1 MKRKDPLKILTN
13 QTKAN
18 VSFLMMSSPNG
29 TISSNVA
36 LNRRKLRKL
45 LFTHYISRHYCILQ
59 RVPKL
64 KQSGHI
70 VRDLCVDLAFA
81 NTERSESNPGR
92 SLGDND
98 DAEGSVWK
106 TVPCGNQL
114 ACPDAFMSFGTVF
127 QTASSLC
134 F

>member
-45 LFTHYISRHYCILQ
+45 LFTHYIIIDFDC
-59 RVPKL
+59 
-64 KQSGHI
+64 
-70 VRDLCVDLAFA
+70 
-81 NTERSESNPGR
+81 
-92 SLGDND
+92 
-98 DAEGSVWK
+98 
-106 TVPCGNQL
+106 
-114 ACPDAFMSFGTVF
+114 
-127 QTASSLC
+127 
-134 F
+134 

>member
-45 LFTHYISRHYCILQ
+45 LFTHYYVFLPLDCGRE
-59 RVPKL
+59 
-64 KQSGHI
+64 
-70 VRDLCVDLAFA
+70 RD
-81 NTERSESNPGR
+81 EH
-92 SLGDND
+92 
-98 DAEGSVWK
+98 
-106 TVPCGNQL
+106 Q
-114 ACPDAFMSFGTVF
+114 
-127 QTASSLC
+127 
-134 F
+134 

>member
-45 LFTHYISRHYCILQ
+45 LFTHYIEPPLTKYFMIYLYLYKNRIL
-59 RVPKL
+59 RIML
-64 KQSGHI
+64 HI
-70 VRDLCVDLAFA
+70 LDYL
-81 NTERSESNPGR
+81 
-92 SLGDND
+92 
-98 DAEGSVWK
+98 
-106 TVPCGNQL
+106 PCENLTIYGIRI
-114 ACPDAFMSFGTVF
+114 
-127 QTASSLC
+127 
-134 F
+134 

>member
-45 LFTHYISRHYCILQ
+45 LFTHYL
-59 RVPKL
+59 
-64 KQSGHI
+64 
-70 VRDLCVDLAFA
+70 VDLIVCNMYVSLLSFRIRAYIDMHLQ
-81 NTERSESNPGR
+81 SYSN
-92 SLGDND
+92 
-98 DAEGSVWK
+98 
-106 TVPCGNQL
+106 
-114 ACPDAFMSFGTVF
+114 F
-127 QTASSLC
+127 
-134 F
+134 